1 MSDALYA
8 ILIQFGL
15 RSKLIGLIKMCLN
28 GTYNTILSCKYM
40 SDKFKIQD
48 YLKKGDA
55 LLPLLLNFALEYSIR
70 KVQDYQEGSTLNETD
85 EILAYSDERNM

>member
-1 MSDALYA
+1 MRDALYA

-28 GTYNTILSCKYM
+28 GMYDIILSGKYM

-70 KVQDYQEGSTLNETD
+70 KVQHYQEGSKLNETD
-85 EILAYSDERNM
+85 EILAYSVERNI